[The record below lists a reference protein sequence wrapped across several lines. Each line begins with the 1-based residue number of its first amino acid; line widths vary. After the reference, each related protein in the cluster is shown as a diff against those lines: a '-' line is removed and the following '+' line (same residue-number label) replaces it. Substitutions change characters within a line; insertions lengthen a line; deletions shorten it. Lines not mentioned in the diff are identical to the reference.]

1 MNKGTVHSGTSL
13 PHIGPEA
20 ERFLAFFDSM
30 QDVFEQAA
38 AGPEK
43 VNDRYLGIAGYL
55 IRMRFAGSALFSSL
69 IPAFHHLAVMPSA
82 SVDLTVCLFDSTGRG
97 RRLPP
102 PPWSWDGIIARGDI
116 RNSEGNRIGA
126 AFQLGAGILSLFD
139 RERGRA
145 IFWIDDARR
154 LPFHELATPLRT
166 ILHWFMAG
174 HEKQF
179 IHGAAVGN
187 EAGGVLIAGRGGSGK
202 STVALAC
209 LLQGMDYAGDD
220 CVLIEHRPR
229 PHVFGL
235 YGTAMLESRQVARF
249 PRLCPAVGRL
259 DRDGK
264 KKLMMFLRPL
274 FPGQLSAGFPL
285 RAIFLS
291 RFSGRY
297 RTVLKEVSA
306 ADVFAAMAP
315 STMAVL
321 PGAGERDFRYIGAFI
336 RQLPNFVLETGS
348 DMAGI
353 GRTVSRFLKAN

>member
-1 MNKGTVHSGTSL
+1 M
-13 PHIGPEA
+13 PQIGPEA
-20 ERFLAFFDSM
+20 ERYLAFFDSM

-43 VNDRYLGIAGYL
+43 VNDRYLGIAGHL
-55 IRMRFAGSALFSSL
+55 IRMRFAGSALPSSL
-69 IPAFHHLAVMPSA
+69 TPALDHHAVMPSA
-82 SVDLTVCLFDSTGRG
+82 GVDLTVCLFDTAGRG
-97 RRLPP
+97 LRLPS
-102 PPWSWDGIIARGDI
+102 PPWSWDGIIARGDV
-116 RNSEGNRIGA
+116 RSSEGNRIGA

-139 RERGRA
+139 REHGRA

-166 ILHWFMAG
+166 ILHWFMSG

-179 IHGAAVGN
+179 IHAAAVGN

-220 CVLIEHRPR
+220 CVLIEHQPLPR
-229 PHVFGL
+229 VHGL
-235 YGTAMLESRQVARF
+235 YGTAMLEPRQLARF
-249 PRLCPAVGRL
+249 PRLRPVVGRS
-259 DRDGK
+259 DHGGK
-264 KKLMMFLRPL
+264 KKLMMFLQTL

-285 RAIFLS
+285 RAIFLP
-291 RFSGRY
+291 RFSGLS
-297 RTVLKEVSA
+297 RTVLKEVSS

-321 PGAGERDFRYIGAFI
+321 PGAGERDFRYIGSFI
-336 RQLPNFVLETGS
+336 RQLPNFVLETGT

-353 GRTVSRFLKAN
+353 GRTVSRFLEAN